1 MTNQVGN
8 SVVRRALLARS
19 YQPASNGT
27 LPTYPKKVQLIPETG
42 RILQATS
49 KIASINIADAR
60 LNERKPPGGLVATGA
75 RHESDVGA
83 SPSDRCGVEP
93 LGGRLS
99 VIRLR
104 GSDCGWAGR
113 EMRRV
118 GRPPY
123 RLNSRALA
131 ALWQHW
137 SRCRTCVV
145 PSEGPA
151 LSPRAVQQRAPTLL
165 YHAILLRFIV
175 LYY

>member
-60 LNERKPPGGLVATGA
+60 LNERKPPGGLVAAGT

-83 SPSDRCGVEP
+83 SPSDRCGRGAAGWEAVADHVTRE
-93 LGGRLS
+93 RL
-99 VIRLR
+99 
-104 GSDCGWAGR
+104 
-113 EMRRV
+113 RV
-118 GRPPY
+118 GR
-123 RLNSRALA
+123 A
-131 ALWQHW
+131 
-137 SRCRTCVV
+137 
-145 PSEGPA
+145 
-151 LSPRAVQQRAPTLL
+151 
-165 YHAILLRFIV
+165 
-175 LYY
+175 